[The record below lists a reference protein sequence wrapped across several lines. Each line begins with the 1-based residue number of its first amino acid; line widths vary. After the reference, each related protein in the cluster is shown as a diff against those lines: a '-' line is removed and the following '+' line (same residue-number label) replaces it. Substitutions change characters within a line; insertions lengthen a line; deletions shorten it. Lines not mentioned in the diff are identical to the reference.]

1 MHLFISDLDGT
12 LLDKNAELPAE
23 ARDKLNRLIA
33 QGMNFT
39 VATARTYSSAGRILD
54 GLDLRLPVILMN
66 GVLIYDPAAQRY
78 EVVNKLSGIAVE
90 RVLELRSKFNIAP
103 FMYRMQD
110 SVMTTAFD
118 RLANETMH
126 DFYEERVNKYGKK
139 FIQSDRLED
148 IAADVIYFC
157 FIDSRERLQPMY
169 DAMKNEPD
177 VRMAYYPDIYGDDH
191 YLEIFST
198 AASKEAGVHYL
209 RERLGADRIT
219 AFGDNLNDLPM
230 FAAADEKIA
239 VRNAAEELK
248 ARADRIIGANTENG
262 VSAYLAE
269 VFAERTEVNN
279 G

>member
-191 YLEIFST
+191 YLEIFSA